1 MAILMQKSN
10 FVPPLENS
18 TTRTAI
24 TYVHTRLG
32 FIDTDILHAALFMW
46 KNEHRVHKRKSSK
59 KCSRRETLELGETL
73 RGWWGEQA
81 KTD

>member
-1 MAILMQKSN
+1 MRHVL
-10 FVPPLENS
+10 
-18 TTRTAI
+18 
-24 TYVHTRLG
+24 HTRLS
-32 FIDTDILHAALFMW
+32 FIDTCDILHAVILFMW